1 MSTQAGTVQPELGT
15 DGTMKTAEGDHMVTM
30 SEVARVAGVS
40 QTTVSHVV
48 NKTRRIAPE
57 TEKAVTA
64 AIEAT
69 GYVNDGIAKSLRTGK
84 THTICLAIS
93 AMSNPY
99 FGEVVH
105 SIEKHVTELGYSLVL
120 ADTHDDP
127 RRELRAV
134 RDLLAQRPAGIIL
147 APSADPQEALR
158 QISRRN
164 IATVLIDRVPEHL
177 DPTQPVDAIGVE
189 NTEPTAE
196 LVRHLTDRGHRRI
209 AMISGLPGLRTT
221 IERLDGYILGL
232 QRAGIELDQDFIRD
246 GHSEA
251 EPAAQAIKAL
261 MALDS
266 PPTALI
272 TANNQMTIGA
282 MKALRELEL
291 RVPDDVALVAFD
303 DFPWADLFDPRLT
316 VMAQPIEELGTLAAQ
331 MLFQRIREPDL
342 KPREVRLTPRLV
354 VRDSGGKGI

>member
-1 MSTQAGTVQPELGT
+1 
-15 DGTMKTAEGDHMVTM
+15 MVTM

-40 QTTVSHVV
+40 QSTVSHVV

-84 THTICLAIS
+84 THTIGLAIS

-105 SIEKHVTELGYSLVL
+105 AIEKHLTELGYSLIL
-120 ADTHDDP
+120 ADTHDEP
-127 RRELRAV
+127 ERELRAV
-134 RDLLAQRPAGIIL
+134 RDLLAQRPAGIII
-147 APSADPQEALR
+147 APSADPQEALH

-164 IATVLIDRVPEHL
+164 IATVLIDRVPERL
-177 DPTQPVDAIGVE
+177 DPTQPIDAIGVE

-196 LVRHLTDRGHRRI
+196 LVNHLTERGHRRI
-209 AMISGLPGLRTT
+209 AMICGRPGLRTT
-221 IERLDGYILGL
+221 IERLDGYVLGM
-232 QRAGIELDQDFIRD
+232 QRAGLELDQSLIRD

-251 EPAAQAIKAL
+251 DPAAAAIKAL
-261 MALDS
+261 MRLDS

-282 MKALRELEL
+282 MKALRDLGL
-291 RVPDDVALVAFD
+291 QVPRDLALVAFD
-303 DFPWADLFDPRLT
+303 DFPWADLFSPRLT
-316 VMAQPIEELGTLAAQ
+316 VMVQPVEELGTLAAE
-331 MLFQRIREPDL
+331 MLFQRIQQPDL
-342 KPREVRLTPRLV
+342 EPREVRLAPQLI
-354 VRDSGGKGI
+354 VRDSGGTGI